1 MTIPSVTAL
10 VAEGWRQ
17 HPSWLT
23 ASTPPAASRLPA
35 LHTTRVFKRNLKRAE
50 KRGKDLA
57 KLWRIVMQLLL
68 EQPLEPRTR
77 PHLLINW
84 NRSRCWECHIE
95 PDWLLIWEQED
106 DALTLVRTGTH
117 ADLFG

>member
-1 MTIPSVTAL
+1 MTVPSVAAL

-17 HPSWLT
+17 HPSWVT
-23 ASTPPAASRLPA
+23 ASTPPAEFQLPA
-35 LHTTRVFKRNLKRAE
+35 LDTTRVFKRDLKRAG

-84 NRSRCWECHIE
+84 SRSRCWECHIE